1 MKNNTENIGKN
12 SSRGRVSTVRAFA
25 EVARNYAEACFWR
38 QCTGLCSGNR
48 EEKNNGVVQTG
59 ICIKAGTF

>member
-25 EVARNYAEACFWR
+25 EVARNYAEACFGGSVQVFVQETVKKR
-38 QCTGLCSGNR
+38 TTG
-48 EEKNNGVVQTG
+48 
-59 ICIKAGTF
+59 